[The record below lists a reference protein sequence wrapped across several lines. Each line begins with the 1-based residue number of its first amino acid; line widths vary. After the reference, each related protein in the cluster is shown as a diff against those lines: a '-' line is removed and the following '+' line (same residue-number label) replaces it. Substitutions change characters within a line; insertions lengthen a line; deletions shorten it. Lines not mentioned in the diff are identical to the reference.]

1 MSVGICPLCVGTT
14 SPRNLRR
21 RRREL
26 EPESIGSGVK
36 LGGIG
41 EASNVVEA
49 AANGAM
55 SAVAIAASVAA
66 GLIAFLGLVSLL
78 NALTSWL
85 SSLVGAHFNFEQLV
99 GWALWPLAFC
109 LGVPPADC
117 RIVGQLIG
125 TKVISNEFVAFQ
137 RLSEL
142 QSEPGAIGARAS
154 AVATYALCGFA
165 NLSSC
170 GMLIGACS
178 GMVPDPKAMRR
189 KLSRDVLLAMVAG
202 NLACF
207 STACV
212 ASALLQEGSH
222 EFPEATHSDSA
233 CSM

>member
-1 MSVGICPLCVGTT
+1 M
-14 SPRNLRR
+14 RERR
-21 RRREL
+21 L
-26 EPESIGSGVK
+26 AGS
-36 LGGIG
+36 
-41 EASNVVEA
+41 E
-49 AANGAM
+49 
-55 SAVAIAASVAA
+55 
-66 GLIAFLGLVSLL
+66 
-78 NALTSWL
+78 
-85 SSLVGAHFNFEQLV
+85 EQLKQQH
-99 GWALWPLAFC
+99 A
-109 LGVPPADC
+109 
-117 RIVGQLIG
+117 
-125 TKVISNEFVAFQ
+125 Q

>member
-1 MSVGICPLCVGTT
+1 M
-14 SPRNLRR
+14 
-21 RRREL
+21 
-26 EPESIGSGVK
+26 
-36 LGGIG
+36 
-41 EASNVVEA
+41 VEA

-66 GLIAFLGLVSLL
+66 GRIACLGLVSLL
-78 NALTSWL
+78 NARTSWL

-165 NLSSC
+165 NLSSIAILL
-170 GMLIGACS
+170 GGLGAVAPGRRDEISQSGFRALIAASLSNLMSAALAGFFLTLGA
-178 GMVPDPKAMRR
+178 A
-189 KLSRDVLLAMVAG
+189 
-202 NLACF
+202 
-207 STACV
+207 
-212 ASALLQEGSH
+212 
-222 EFPEATHSDSA
+222 
-233 CSM
+233 